1 MEGTGAKR
9 RSSPWDSYSPDLSR
23 CAVHLF
29 ESLGSANGGP
39 PNSGTN
45 DERKNSGYVAPGAPD
60 ETEITIAR
68 GWASD
73 VVFAFAPCK
82 MF

>member
-1 MEGTGAKR
+1 MFSRTKLFHPFCAGRGTEAKR
-9 RSSPWDSYSPDLSR
+9 RSSPWDPYSPDLSR

-45 DERKNSGYVAPGAPD
+45 DERKNSGYVAPEALN
-60 ETEITIAR
+60 ETEMIMT
-68 GWASD
+68 
-73 VVFAFAPCK
+73 
-82 MF
+82 